1 MVLELYIVVEQSSF
15 FFKFTMFESEV
26 KNMKNDEKVTN
37 INAVQW
43 QIDNYFKT
51 TVVFFKKK
59 FFL

>member
-1 MVLELYIVVEQSSF
+1 
-15 FFKFTMFESEV
+15 MFESEV

>member
-1 MVLELYIVVEQSSF
+1 
-15 FFKFTMFESEV
+15 MFESEV

-59 FFL
+59 VFPLIITLQFLAN